1 MDVKEI
7 SLKMCDE
14 VYASLNT
21 LDNARA
27 LKMIRAILTSERIF
41 VAGTGRS
48 NLIGKFFAHR
58 LVDLAFDA
66 YVVGETITPSARV
79 TDCIIGISGGGESTY
94 TLNAMEMGR
103 KVGAKLIGLTSYPE
117 SALGKM
123 VGTILVIPGRKV
135 SERNHQDYLV
145 RQIRGSME
153 EFSPRSGVFEI
164 SCGIFFESIIYTLSQ
179 KVKKG

>member
-1 MDVKEI
+1 VDAKEM
-7 SLKMCDE
+7 SLKVCNE
-14 VYASLNT
+14 VCEALNVI
-21 LDNARA
+21 DNAPA

-48 NLIGKFFAHR
+48 NLAGKFFAHR

-79 TDCIIGISGGGESTY
+79 TDCIIGISGSGGTTY
-94 TLNAMEMGR
+94 TLNALERGR
-103 KVGAKLIGLTSYPE
+103 KVGAKLIGITSYLE
-117 SALGKM
+117 STLGKM
-123 VGTILVIPGRKV
+123 VDTIIIIPGREIREK
-135 SERNHQDYLV
+135 NHQDYLV

-153 EFSPRSGVFEI
+153 DLDSKSGVFEI
-164 SCGIFFESIIYTLSQ
+164 ACGIFFESIIHTLNQ